1 MDRLE
6 LADQGANDGLWDW
19 DLATNRLHFSR
30 RWRAMLGTEG
40 SVLGNTPE
48 EWFGRIHPE
57 DLELVRRGIASHL
70 EDGSGQFAI
79 QYRMLHSDS
88 SIRWMSCRGVITRD
102 KDGKAVRIA
111 GSHEDITGEKV
122 ADGLT
127 GLPNRTLLLD
137 RLERSIEASRK
148 HGDLFAVL
156 ILDLDIPEYEAR
168 RFGPE
173 GCDQLVVASARRLE
187 TCLRTS
193 DTISRSGRDH
203 VVARS
208 SGGEFLILIDGL
220 KGVAESKTIA
230 ERLLKDIAS
239 PFDVHRREVFLSASV
254 GIAVSATGYQNA
266 REVLR
271 DADTALYRAKSLGK
285 GRCEVFDTA
294 ILGSARARHEL
305 ESDLERALQQ
315 GELSVVY
322 QPILS
327 LSSLE
332 IAGLEALVRWEHP
345 VRGTISPSEFIP
357 VAERTGLIVPLGRWV
372 IGEVCRQLKLWKE
385 DPAAGEDLWV
395 SVNLSSVQ
403 FRHPLLV
410 KDICRILREA
420 GLDAGSLVLELTEG
434 GVMENP
440 EAASRVLLQLRVT
453 GARIALDDFGTG
465 YSSLAYLCRFPLD
478 FLKIDRSFVENIAT
492 GEDARA
498 IAGTIRS
505 LAGQLGLGVIAEG
518 IENRE
523 QLEMVR
529 SLGCEYGQGFLFAGA
544 VDAEEAASLFRKEF
558 LTTAAEEAVAVIGS
572 PAPPAAGPGKD
583 RPKIRGRRGNP
594 RTGRRLA
601 LAAAAA
607 VMLVLSAGVLE
618 RWRDPAAVSPAD
630 EAPALAEQFPEPSPE
645 TPSAAPKNKPP
656 AVREFPVV
664 HDHFLGS
671 CRGTLRI
678 ARGTLSYVSENEKCS
693 FELGRDEIEPSL
705 EKDRLKIRT
714 ESRNYHFKAAVA
726 SSGEGN
732 RAELEAIFRLLSE
745 PQP

>member
-230 ERLLKDIAS
+230 ERLLKDIAAGK
-239 PFDVHRREVFLSASV
+239 ESV
-254 GIAVSATGYQNA
+254 GDTTTLEDYS
-266 REVLR
+266 VL
-271 DADTALYRAKSLGK
+271 AK
-285 GRCEVFDTA
+285 
-294 ILGSARARHEL
+294 
-305 ESDLERALQQ
+305 
-315 GELSVVY
+315 
-322 QPILS
+322 
-327 LSSLE
+327 
-332 IAGLEALVRWEHP
+332 
-345 VRGTISPSEFIP
+345 
-357 VAERTGLIVPLGRWV
+357 
-372 IGEVCRQLKLWKE
+372 LK
-385 DPAAGEDLWV
+385 
-395 SVNLSSVQ
+395 
-403 FRHPLLV
+403 
-410 KDICRILREA
+410 
-420 GLDAGSLVLELTEG
+420 
-434 GVMENP
+434 
-440 EAASRVLLQLRVT
+440 
-453 GARIALDDFGTG
+453 
-465 YSSLAYLCRFPLD
+465 
-478 FLKIDRSFVENIAT
+478 
-492 GEDARA
+492 
-498 IAGTIRS
+498 
-505 LAGQLGLGVIAEG
+505 
-518 IENRE
+518 
-523 QLEMVR
+523 
-529 SLGCEYGQGFLFAGA
+529 
-544 VDAEEAASLFRKEF
+544 
-558 LTTAAEEAVAVIGS
+558 
-572 PAPPAAGPGKD
+572 
-583 RPKIRGRRGNP
+583 
-594 RTGRRLA
+594 
-601 LAAAAA
+601 
-607 VMLVLSAGVLE
+607 
-618 RWRDPAAVSPAD
+618 
-630 EAPALAEQFPEPSPE
+630 
-645 TPSAAPKNKPP
+645 
-656 AVREFPVV
+656 
-664 HDHFLGS
+664 
-671 CRGTLRI
+671 
-678 ARGTLSYVSENEKCS
+678 ENE
-693 FELGRDEIEPSL
+693 E
-705 EKDRLKIRT
+705 
-714 ESRNYHFKAAVA
+714 
-726 SSGEGN
+726 
-732 RAELEAIFRLLSE
+732 
-745 PQP
+745 